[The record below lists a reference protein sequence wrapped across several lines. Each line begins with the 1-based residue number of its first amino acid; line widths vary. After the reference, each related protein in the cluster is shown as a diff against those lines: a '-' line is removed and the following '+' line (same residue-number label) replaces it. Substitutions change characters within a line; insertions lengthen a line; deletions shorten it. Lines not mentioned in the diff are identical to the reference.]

1 MLGVSGINVNLF
13 SDLKMSNKVGIR
25 CVRTNPHIL
34 QKYKT
39 GDFFDVMLAEI
50 YSPLI
55 SMFRLQWLVIH

>member
-13 SDLKMSNKVGIR
+13 SDLKMSNKVGNR

-50 YSPLI
+50 YSP
-55 SMFRLQWLVIH
+55 SKFYVQVCNS